1 LTHSAVIEG
10 RFEDAAGYY
19 FVLADK
25 TLEVANNPGMVKL
38 TEKEEA
44 AIGAAA
50 KDGDLYWLA
59 DLYYAFSFI
68 RDSNEKPFTSMLPE
82 ALFQVA
88 RFILNS
94 LGKKDVPYAISR
106 VYTLFTL
113 AKQGKALGAFK
124 LARYA
129 FDRLQHLKVPLSWT
143 NQIDTDMMTIQS
155 KPYVDKEELLPVCFR
170 CGATNPLIN
179 STTGGDVCVACGH
192 PFIRSWSSFDH
203 LPLVEFV
210 LKEGISD
217 EEAISLLKTP
227 PPTKGGG
234 AKGGSGAKAGAE
246 DKWKETDHGDHQ
258 TMSFGDEPPE
268 EDDFGLGGDEDTFS
282 QQLMNFEGGG
292 RYTAVRVDEKML
304 VAMKHSEIFVNRSAV
319 KGEAARYYRNMTPD
333 IAITLC
339 IDCRKFFHEEDFE
352 FRVLSGMKCMY
363 PTGKACRAFDWD
375 TIDKCKP
382 CVTDAE

>member
-1 LTHSAVIEG
+1 
-10 RFEDAAGYY
+10 
-19 FVLADK
+19 
-25 TLEVANNPGMVKL
+25 M
-38 TEKEEA
+38 
-44 AIGAAA
+44 
-50 KDGDLYWLA
+50 
-59 DLYYAFSFI
+59 
-68 RDSNEKPFTSMLPE
+68 PE

-94 LGKKDVPYAISR
+94 LGKKDVPYALSR

-113 AKQGKALGAFK
+113 AKRGKALGAFK

-179 STTGGDVCVACGH
+179 STTGGDTCVACGH

-210 LKEGISD
+210 LEDGISD
-217 EEAISLLKTP
+217 NEAIKLLKAP
-227 PPTKGGG
+227 PPVAAGGRGAKDGANAAG
-234 AKGGSGAKAGAE
+234 AKGTTGRDGPE
-246 DKWKETDHGDHQ
+246 DKWRENDHGGGVQ
-258 TMSFGDEPPE
+258 TMSFGGDEEAPE
-268 EDDFGLGGDEDTFS
+268 EDDFGLGGGGDTFS

-292 RYTAVRVDEKML
+292 RYSPVCVDAKL
-304 VAMKHSEIFVNRSAV
+304 LSAMKHSEIFVNNSPV
-319 KGEAARYYRNMTPD
+319 PGERAKFYRNMTPD
-333 IAITLC
+333 IAISLC
-339 IDCRKFFHEEDFE
+339 TECRKFFHEEDFE

-363 PTGKACRAFDWD
+363 PTGESCKCFDWD
-375 TIDKCKP
+375 QITGEEEK
-382 CVTDAE
+382 